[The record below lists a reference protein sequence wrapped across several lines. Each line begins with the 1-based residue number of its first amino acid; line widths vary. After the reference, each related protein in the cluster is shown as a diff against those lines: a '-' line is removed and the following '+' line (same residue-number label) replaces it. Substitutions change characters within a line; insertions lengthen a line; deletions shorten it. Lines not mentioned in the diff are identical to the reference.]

1 MLVIFRTQ
9 MWNRLNLHFHE
20 TPEILLS
27 LSDGGQMYINDVA
40 YPIRKGSLFAIR
52 STDFHRSVGNNED
65 GPYRFC
71 AIHFDPDEIRG
82 VSTKN
87 FDLMACFTE
96 HKNFRRSCHLS
107 EEQLED
113 MLNRMR
119 RLRCYLRPDCPAYAK
134 DVLRKIC
141 LAEILIKLNYLL
153 ASSNNDREELR
164 GVQKLPEKIFPIIQ
178 YIQEHYAEDLSLDS
192 IAEVFYL
199 SKSHLSRTFKKVTG
213 VTLNAYIGTVR
224 IFKAKSLLRAGYS
237 VNIAGELVGYKS
249 TSYFI
254 SLFTK
259 SEGMSPKQYAKAAAF
274 ATEFKWYTTEQQN
287 DDIKEEVCDADI
299 AGRTALISPPCN
311 A

>member
-20 TPEILLS
+20 TPEIFLS

-40 YPIRKGSLFAIR
+40 YPIKKGSLFAIR
-52 STDFHRSVGNNED
+52 STDFHRSVGNNDD

-71 AIHFDPDEIRG
+71 AIHFDPEEIRG

-87 FDLMACFTE
+87 FDLTACFTE
-96 HKNFRRSCHLS
+96 QRGFSRCCHLN
-107 EEQLED
+107 EEQLDD
-113 MLNRMR
+113 MLKRMR
-119 RLRCYLRPDCPAYAK
+119 RLRCYLRPECPAYAK

-141 LAEILIKLNYLL
+141 LAEILIKLNFLL
-153 ASSNNDREELR
+153 TSSNNNREEQR
-164 GVQKLPEKIFPIIQ
+164 EIEKLPEKIFPIIQ
-178 YIQEHYAEDLSLDS
+178 YIQEHYAEDLSLES
-192 IAEVFYL
+192 IAETFYL

-213 VTLNAYIGTVR
+213 VTLNTYISTVR
-224 IFKAKSLLRAGYS
+224 IFKAKSLLRAGYC

-259 SEGMSPKQYAKAAAF
+259 SEGMSPKQYAKAATF
-274 ATEFKWYTTEQQN
+274 ATEFKWYTSERQN
-287 DDIKEEVCDADI
+287 DDIKEETCNADI
-299 AGRTALISPPCN
+299 AGRTALIPPSCH